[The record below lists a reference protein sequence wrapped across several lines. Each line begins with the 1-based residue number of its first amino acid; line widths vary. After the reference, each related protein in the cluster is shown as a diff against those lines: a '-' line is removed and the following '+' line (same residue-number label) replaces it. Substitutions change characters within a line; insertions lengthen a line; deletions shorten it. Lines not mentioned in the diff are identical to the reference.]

1 MPSKD
6 LIEYNKNGYKG
17 FVRRGYDQAPFLEYL
32 SAIDEHVK
40 EVEARHY
47 KNFDAPT
54 DRMVTTVEAPFLG
67 GPRTLML
74 KQDDFTRSFN
84 ASKSVKYAFKRSR
97 GLKGWE
103 AANMLLDGFVLV
115 PEPLAYIEKRSMG
128 AFKKGYLFME
138 YIEGAVLLRDAVKE
152 NTDREQLIVEAGS
165 IMRKVHDLGCVH
177 GDMKSTNFLV
187 KGTGNEKRV
196 YLIDFEDVSFSKKV
210 AKKERINDIMRF
222 IESIEDITK
231 AEVNALLTSY
241 GRDLTVWNDNITI
254 NDLRQRIKGA
264 RKDYKGF

>member
-1 MPSKD
+1 MASTD

-17 FVRRGYDQAPFLEYL
+17 FVRRGYDQVPFLTYL
-32 SAIDEHVK
+32 AGIDEHVK

-47 KNFDAPT
+47 KDFAAPT
-54 DRMVTTVEAPFLG
+54 DRMVTTVDAPFNG
-67 GPRTLML
+67 GPRKLML
-74 KQDDFTRSFN
+74 KQDDFTRSFK

-115 PEPLAYIEKRSMG
+115 PEPIAYIEKRSMG
-128 AFKKGYLFME
+128 AFKKGYFFME

-152 NTDREQLIVEAGS
+152 HTDRESLIVESGS

-177 GDMKSTNFLV
+177 GDMKATNFLV
-187 KGTGNEKRV
+187 KGGGNEKRV

-210 AKKERINDIMRF
+210 GKKERINDIMRF

-231 AEVNALLTSY
+231 AEVNVMLTSY
-241 GRDLTVWNDNITI
+241 GRDVTVWNDNITI

>member
-1 MPSKD
+1 MPSTD

-17 FVRRGYDQAPFLEYL
+17 FVRRGYDQEPFLNFL
-32 SAIDEHVK
+32 AAIDEHVK
-40 EVEARHY
+40 AVEVRHY
-47 KNFDAPT
+47 KDFDAPT
-54 DRMVTTVEAPFLG
+54 DRMVTTVEAPFID

-74 KQDDFTRSFN
+74 KQDDFTRFFK
-84 ASKSVKYAFKRSR
+84 ASKSIKYAFKRSR

-115 PEPLAYIEKRSMG
+115 PEPIAYIEKRSRG
-128 AFKKGYLFME
+128 TFKKGYFFME
-138 YIEGAVLLRDAVKE
+138 YIEGAALLRDAVK
-152 NTDREQLIVEAGS
+152 NSADREHLIVETGS

-187 KGTGNEKRV
+187 KGTGTEKRV

-210 AKKERINDIMRF
+210 RKKDRISDIMRF
-222 IESIEDITK
+222 IESIDDISK

-241 GRDLTVWNDNITI
+241 GRDVTVWNDNITI
-254 NDLRQRIKGA
+254 NDLRERIKGA
-264 RKDYKGF
+264 GSNYKGF